1 VVAVAPAVLAPLEIH
16 EDAEARRWLA
26 ARAMRLPLVALKFG
40 SPVLTIATLA
50 IIVNQPNLAAQPL
63 DVLYALALPFGV
75 PFLLALVYPVVRWTP
90 QSWRLDETGIHGKG
104 RVSGDCPWS
113 DVATWSMHDADRL
126 LGYVHVSFRRAPRWR
141 HLSSSML
148 IPAADRAAVEAWLR
162 SVPVS

>member
-1 VVAVAPAVLAPLEIH
+1 MPAPLEIH
-16 EDAEARRWLA
+16 EDAAARRWLA

-90 QSWRLDETGIHGKG
+90 QSWRLDEAGIHGKG
-104 RVSGDCPWS
+104 RVSGDCPWP
-113 DVATWSMHDADRL
+113 DVATWSMRAADPL
-126 LGYVHVSFRRAPRWR
+126 PSHVHVGFRRAPTWR
-141 HLSSSML
+141 HRSSSMV
-148 IPAADRAAVEAWLR
+148 IPAAQRAAVEAWFR
-162 SVPVS
+162 GAPVSAQAV